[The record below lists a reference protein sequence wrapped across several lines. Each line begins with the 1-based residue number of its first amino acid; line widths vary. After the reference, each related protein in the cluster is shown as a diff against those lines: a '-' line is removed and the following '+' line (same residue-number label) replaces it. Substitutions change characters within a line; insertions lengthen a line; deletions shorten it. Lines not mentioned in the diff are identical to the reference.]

1 MSYQSATYEFLPI
14 ERVIYGAPA
23 AEAVVAEVEREEAR
37 RALIITSA
45 SVAKTSTVG
54 DIRRAL
60 GARHAGTFVGC
71 REHTP
76 RATVVEAIEAARSAR
91 ADMIVTVGG
100 GSAIDTAKATLL
112 GLAGDIRDTDALGA
126 LRIGFDDEG
135 RKVVPDVGAFPL
147 RQVVVPTTLSG
158 AEFSNFAG
166 VTDPERKVKDGYT
179 ASEMAAR
186 AIILDPRA
194 SRDTP
199 DWLWLSTA
207 IRSVDHA
214 VETICSSAPQV
225 LADAGALH
233 ALRLFAK
240 ALPAC
245 RQNPEDLDAR
255 LDCQLAVWLATMGI
269 NRVPYGGSHGI
280 GHQLGAFA
288 GVPHGHCSCVLLPAV
303 MRYNRAETAERQA
316 LIAEAMGAPGDDAAD
331 VVARFIAS
339 LGQPT
344 RLRDVGVTKDQFEAI
359 ASTSL
364 DNLFVRAN
372 PRPLREASQI
382 CEILEAAW

>member
-1 MSYQSATYEFLPI
+1 MSYQPATYEFLPI
-14 ERVIYGAPA
+14 ERVTYGTPA
-23 AEAVVAEVEREEAR
+23 AEAVIAEADRAEAR
-37 RALIITSA
+37 RVLVITSA
-45 SVAKTSTVG
+45 SVAKTSTVA
-54 DIRRAL
+54 DIGSAL
-60 GARHAGTFVGC
+60 GPRHAGTFDGC

-76 RATVVEAIEAARSAR
+76 RVTVVDAIEAARKTD

-112 GLAGDIRDTDALGA
+112 GLADDVGDTDALGA

-135 RKVVPDVGAFPL
+135 RKVVPEVGAFPL

-166 VTDPERKVKDGYT
+166 VTDPDRKVKDGYT
-179 ASEMAAR
+179 APEMAAR
-186 AIILDPRA
+186 AIILDPSA
-194 SRDTP
+194 SLDTP
-199 DWLWLSTA
+199 EWLWISTA

-214 VETICSSAPQV
+214 VETICSSAPQA

-245 RQNPEDLDAR
+245 RENPDDLDPR
-255 LDCQLAVWLATMGI
+255 LDSQLAVWLATMGI

-280 GHQLGAFA
+280 GHQLGAYA

-331 VVARFIAS
+331 VVERFIAS

-344 RLRDVGVTKDQFEAI
+344 RLRDVGVTEDQFEPI

-372 PRPLREASQI
+372 PRPLREADQI
-382 CEILEAAW
+382 REIREAAW

>member
-1 MSYQSATYEFLPI
+1 MSYEPATYEFLPI
-14 ERVIYGAPA
+14 ERVTYGTAA
-23 AEAVVAEVEREEAR
+23 AEAVAGEAERVAAERV
-37 RALIITSA
+37 LVVTSA
-45 SVAKTSTVG
+45 SVAKTSTVAA
-54 DIRRAL
+54 IAAAL
-60 GARHAGTFVGC
+60 ESRHAGTFDGC

-76 RATVVEAIEAARSAR
+76 RETVIAAIEASR
-91 ADMIVTVGG
+91 AAKADLLVTVGG

-112 GLAGDIRDTDALGA
+112 GLAAGIRDADALGR
-126 LRIGFDDEG
+126 LRISFDDEG
-135 RKVVPDVGAFPL
+135 RKVVPDVGAFGL
-147 RQVVVPTTLSG
+147 RQIVVPTTLSG
-158 AEFSNFAG
+158 AEFSNLAG
-166 VTDPERKVKDGYT
+166 VTDLDRKVKDGYT
-179 ASEMAAR
+179 APEMAPR
-186 AIILDPRA
+186 AVILDPAA
-194 SRDTP
+194 SHDTP

-214 VETICSSAPQV
+214 VETICSSAPQA

-233 ALRLFAK
+233 ALRLFAT

-245 RQNPEDLDAR
+245 RETPDDLDAR
-255 LDCQLAVWLATMGI
+255 LDCQLAVWLATMGL

-316 LIAEAMGAPGDDAAD
+316 QIAEAMGAPGDDAAD
-331 VVARFIAS
+331 VVERFIGS

-344 RLRDVGVTKDQFEAI
+344 RLQDVGVTKDQFDAI

-372 PRPLREASQI
+372 PRPLRDASQI
-382 CEILEAAW
+382 RDILEAAW